1 MVINDMQHTVT
12 DYCNVDHYMYGVR
25 PERRKIYGEEKYDQQ
40 CDHPLV
46 GRHLVK
52 LETGEV
58 YRVES
63 AQRHWWWG
71 WYTQL
76 LIERN
81 NSHGVIVWENHSCGG
96 SIAEQADKNQ
106 KRFAL
111 VLK

>member
-1 MVINDMQHTVT
+1 
-12 DYCNVDHYMYGVR
+12 
-25 PERRKIYGEEKYDQQ
+25 
-40 CDHPLV
+40 
-46 GRHLVK
+46 
-52 LETGEV
+52 
-58 YRVES
+58 
-63 AQRHWWWG
+63 
-71 WYTQL
+71 L